1 MESNALDEEDSM
13 ALETRAVTLDSIREA
28 AARISD
34 VVHHTPQFTSETLSH
49 EAGCNLI
56 LKAEQHQKTGSFKIR
71 GAYNCVAQ
79 LDRVKY
85 PNGVVTA
92 SAGNHAQGIA
102 FAARSAN
109 LKATVFMPVSASIAK
124 VQATRGYGADV
135 RLVGA
140 IFDEAVQAALAHADA
155 SGALFVSAFDHD
167 DIIAGQ
173 GTVALEILADVPD
186 VDTVIVPVG
195 GGGLMSGMAIALKE
209 SRPSIRVIGVQ
220 AEGAPAVVDSFQAGK
235 LLTSHS
241 VQTIADGIAVKYPA
255 ERTFRYIHRYVDE
268 MVTVDDEATART
280 ILTLLERQKMVV
292 EGAGAVAL
300 AAILDGRI
308 KSSGKT
314 VAVLSGGNIDI
325 KLLSTLLER
334 GMLRAHRYVRL
345 LTAVPDRPGEM
356 ARVLQAIA
364 DLRGNLIEVIHNR
377 ITSDVPLGSTG
388 VEIQVETRDEAH
400 SQEIV
405 DQIAAMG
412 CAVRVMP

>member
-1 MESNALDEEDSM
+1 MV
-13 ALETRAVTLDSIREA
+13 LETRAVTLGTIRDA
-28 AARISD
+28 AARISP
-34 VVHHTPQFTSETLSH
+34 VVHHTPLFTSRTLSE
-49 EAGCNLI
+49 EAGCDLV
-56 LKAEQHQKTGSFKIR
+56 LKAEQYQKTGSFKIR
-71 GAYNCVAQ
+71 GAYNCLAR
-79 LDRVKY
+79 LDRVRY

-102 FAARSAN
+102 FAACSTG
-109 LKATVFMPVSASIAK
+109 LKATVFMPVTASIAK
-124 VQATRGYGADV
+124 IQATRGYGAEV

-140 IFDEAVQAALAHADA
+140 IFDEAVQAAQAHAEET
-155 SGALFVSAFDHD
+155 GALFVSAFDHD

-173 GTVALEILADVPD
+173 GTLALEILADLPE
-186 VDTVIVPVG
+186 VDTVVVPVG
-195 GGGLMSGMAIALKE
+195 GGGLMSGVAIAIKE

-220 AEGAPAVVDSFQAGK
+220 AEGAPAVVDSFRSGQ
-235 LLTSHS
+235 LQTSLA

-255 ERTFRYIHRYVDE
+255 ERTFQYIKRYVDE
-268 MVTVDDEATART
+268 MVTVDDEETART

-300 AAILDGRI
+300 AALIGGKVRGT
-308 KSSGKT
+308 GKT
-314 VAVLSGGNIDI
+314 VAILSGGNIDI
-325 KLLSTLLER
+325 KLLSSLIER

-377 ITSDVPLGSTG
+377 ITADVPLGSTG

-400 SQEIV
+400 SQAIV
-405 DQIAAMG
+405 TELRTMG
-412 CAVRVMP
+412 CSVLVAP